1 MAQIG
6 TLCKGD
12 LTSSNFGVL
21 QNSITV
27 SAMVRR
33 HGSCGCLASQCM
45 GDQLTVMLTNYDGS
59 GDDDDVDDG
68 HPNRWPYP
76 CLSSNSYHV
85 FEQA

>member
-1 MAQIG
+1 
-6 TLCKGD
+6 
-12 LTSSNFGVL
+12 
-21 QNSITV
+21 
-27 SAMVRR
+27 
-33 HGSCGCLASQCM
+33 M
-45 GDQLTVMLTNYDGS
+45 GAQLTALLTKYDGS